1 MQQGNDRGQSK
12 GEFKSRGD
20 VNEDTD
26 DSKTEG
32 DQGIAR
38 QLVAEKFTNVVILF
52 DAELRLRKFFVEQFL
67 DSIARARGAA
77 NGEEFFPAR
86 FLRLNDA
93 LLQIDLPQR
102 RTDVALIHLLLPF
115 QHEQIAALK
124 IDAEVLFAP
133 HDKYNN
139 RDQNY
144 ESGYSHREAPFA
156 QKIKVR
162 GLDQIRHGNAFENA
176 TRDRPVEA
184 IARHEQRGK
193 HRCDDADC
201 ERDGE
206 TFDRS
211 GCFPEENYRCD

>member
-12 GEFKSRGD
+12 RELKSRGD

-26 DSKTEG
+26 DSKAEG
-32 DQGIAR
+32 DQGISR
-38 QLVAEKFTNVVILF
+38 QLVADKFTDLVTLL

-77 NGEEFFPAR
+77 NGEQFLPAR
-86 FLRLNDA
+86 LLRLNDA
-93 LLQIDLPQR
+93 LLQIDLLQR
-102 RTDVALIHLLLPF
+102 RTDVAFVHLLLPF
-115 QHEQIAALK
+115 SHEQSAALK
-124 IDAEVLFAP
+124 IDPEVLFAS
-133 HDKYNN
+133 HGKYDN

-144 ESGYSHREAPFA
+144 ESGYSHRKEPFA

-162 GLDQIRHGNAFENA
+162 CLDQIRHGNAFENA
-176 TRDRPVEA
+176 TRDCPVEA
-184 IARHEQRGK
+184 IARHKQRGK
-193 HRCDDADC
+193 HRCNDADC

-211 GCFPEENYRCD
+211 GCFPEENYTR

>member
-12 GEFKSRGD
+12 GELKSRGD

-26 DSKTEG
+26 DSKAEG

-38 QLVAEKFTNVVILF
+38 QFVTDKFSDLVILF

-77 NGEEFFPAR
+77 NGEEFLPAR

-93 LLQIDLPQR
+93 LLQIDLFQR
-102 RTDVALIHLLLPF
+102 RADVAFVHLLLPF

-133 HDKYNN
+133 HGKYDN
-139 RDQNY
+139 RDENY

-162 GLDQIRHGNAFENA
+162 GLDQIPHG
-176 TRDRPVEA
+176 
-184 IARHEQRGK
+184 
-193 HRCDDADC
+193 
-201 ERDGE
+201 
-206 TFDRS
+206 
-211 GCFPEENYRCD
+211 